1 MEEVTINAQG
11 REEGPAHRAGR
22 ELAQGR
28 LMPAESSSRAGLARE
43 DSSARPRLK
52 ETVERFAASDGT
64 FYLLRPGHPDLALP
78 ELAPRHRVLLD
89 GLDGSRSPG
98 DLVDLSPGLTK
109 EEVDATL
116 EQLAELG
123 LLEDAATDSRWL
135 PPAQLDRYDRQL
147 AYFGELAPA
156 GTPRAACQARLAG
169 AHVVLIGLGGLGSW
183 IAWALAATGVGRITG
198 IDGDVVERSN
208 LNRQILYREADVGRP
223 KAEAAARAIRAFN
236 SEIEFRARM
245 RRLESERDVAAVVA
259 GSDFVVEAADWPPH
273 LLGRWINS
281 ACAEAEVPHLSAS
294 QFPPLVRVGPT
305 VAPGRPG
312 CLSCLEEQ
320 ARRDHPLFDELAAWR
335 GQADNTAATFAP
347 ACALIAGI
355 VAGDI
360 VHSLTGLGEPATLG
374 AALVVDLR
382 TFEVTRD
389 AVPALAECPVCGL

>member
-1 MEEVTINAQG
+1 
-11 REEGPAHRAGR
+11 
-22 ELAQGR
+22 
-28 LMPAESSSRAGLARE
+28 MPLTAAV
-43 DSSARPRLK
+43 RPRLK
-52 ETVERFAASDGT
+52 GTIERFPASDGT
-64 FYLLRPGHPDLALP
+64 LYLLRPGEPDLALP

-89 GLDGSRSPG
+89 SLDGSRPAT
-98 DLVDLSPGLTK
+98 DLVGVSPGLSAD
-109 EEVDATL
+109 EVELTL
-116 EQLAELG
+116 AQLAELG
-123 LLEDAATDSRWL
+123 LLEDAAADAEWL
-135 PPAQLDRYDRQL
+135 RPAQIDRYDRQL
-147 AYFGELAPA
+147 AYFGDLVAP
-156 GTPRAACQARLAG
+156 GTPRAACQARLAE

-183 IAWALAATGVGRITG
+183 TAWALAATGVGRITG
-198 IDGDVVERSN
+198 VDGDVVEPSN
-208 LNRQILYREADVGRP
+208 LNRQILYRESDVGRP
-223 KAEAAARAIRAFN
+223 KAAAAARAIGEFN
-236 SEIEFRARM
+236 SEVDFRVVQ
-245 RRLESERDVAAVVA
+245 RRLDGKRDVAAVVA

-355 VAGDI
+355 VAGDV

-374 AALVVDLR
+374 AALVVDVR
-382 TFEVTRD
+382 TFEVTRE
-389 AVPALAECPVCGL
+389 AVPALADCPVCGL